1 MGNGFPVGGVL
12 IKNHIKSHLGML
24 GTTFGGNHLACSAVL
39 SVLQIIKEEKLVNN
53 SKIIEKYFRKKISSI
68 KSVKKIKGRGL
79 MLGLEF
85 DFEAADL
92 RKKLIFK
99 HKIFTGG
106 SANKNLLRILPPLN
120 IEKEDIDILYNALKI
135 ELS

>member
-1 MGNGFPVGGVL
+1 
-12 IKNHIKSHLGML
+12 
-24 GTTFGGNHLACSAVL
+24 
-39 SVLQIIKEEKLVNN
+39 
-53 SKIIEKYFRKKISSI
+53 
-68 KSVKKIKGRGL
+68 

-85 DFEAADL
+85 DFEVKEL

-106 SANKNLLRILPPLN
+106 SSNQNLLRILPPLN
-120 IEKEDIDILYNALKI
+120 IKKKHIDMLYDALNI

>member
-1 MGNGFPVGGVL
+1 
-12 IKNHIKSHLGML
+12 
-24 GTTFGGNHLACSAVL
+24 
-39 SVLQIIKEEKLVNN
+39 
-53 SKIIEKYFRKKISSI
+53 
-68 KSVKKIKGRGL
+68 

-106 SANKNLLRILPPLN
+106 SANKNLLRILPSF
-120 IEKEDIDILYNALKI
+120 KY
-135 ELS
+135 

>member
-1 MGNGFPVGGVL
+1 M
-12 IKNHIKSHLGML
+12 
-24 GTTFGGNHLACSAVL
+24 
-39 SVLQIIKEEKLVNN
+39 NN
-53 SKIIEKYFRKKISSI
+53 SKLLELYFKEKISTI

-85 DFEAADL
+85 NFEAAEL

-120 IEKEDIDILYNALKI
+120 IKKKHIDILYNALKI